1 MIRLRRAFCWLHLCE
16 FILWTMTGE
25 ESIVPSRYEDVLYRD
40 KPGTLIINPDKV
52 VFRPKEDAAPGRSW
66 RWSAIDRVEVMDPDR
81 GSPHRIL
88 KLKSSSC
95 DKRTISITIP
105 RKILSDILQ
114 DMNRCLAA
122 QPDSLG
128 VEGPVQ
134 QKAHLQHKQV
144 APVGHRRRSTNTPG
158 GRSTSQRDL
167 VSDRPVPARRLQ
179 RTRSRSLT
187 HLDERKRQQQQQ
199 AEEE

>member
-1 MIRLRRAFCWLHLCE
+1 
-16 FILWTMTGE
+16 MTV
-25 ESIVPSRYEDVLYRD
+25 ESTVPSRYEDVLYRD
-40 KPGTLIINPDKV
+40 KPGTLIVSADKV
-52 VFRPKEDAAPGRSW
+52 VFRPNVDAAPGRSW

-95 DKRTISITIP
+95 DKKTISLTIP
-105 RKILSDILQ
+105 GKILADILR
-114 DMNRCLAA
+114 DMNQCLAA

-134 QKAHLQHKQV
+134 NSSHLQHKQV
-144 APVGHRRRSTNTPG
+144 APVGHRRRSTTGAG
-158 GRSTSQRDL
+158 GRSASHRNL
-167 VSDRPVPARRLQ
+167 VSDKPVPARRLQ

-187 HLDERKRQQQQQ
+187 HLDERKRQQQQ
-199 AEEE
+199 AEEG